1 MNSGSSSGA
10 AATPA
15 SRSAR
20 SNPFSSAAV
29 AEAAAGGVVYPDLAA
44 AVLATNV
51 PASPPLSAEAIVTNL
66 KARFAS
72 GELYTRIGGRCLVF
86 LNPCRTSTGLPS
98 NDVTDAL
105 SKAHAAWSRLT
116 DPSKKRTALLAEAG
130 VPEVHL
136 FDISTQAYSHMARGQ
151 EDQTILLL
159 GETGAGKSESLKMII
174 RNLCDL
180 SKASR
185 KKSKIHSAALRVEPI
200 FQAFGHAQTA
210 ANSEAS
216 CFSRYTEFQF
226 NSKGRMVGAKYIGYL
241 LDKSRVT
248 GADDGSRNF
257 NIFYH
262 LLAGATH
269 EEKQQWQLGDPV
281 HYNYLNDS
289 RIRAWYDEPAEAL
302 GNLRENLKA
311 LGIGKR
317 QQAQIF
323 QLMAAILH
331 LGNVNFVDDPHK
343 TDEPCTVKNY
353 HQVALVAD
361 LLGIHPTTLETAL
374 TYKTMVIRRDTV
386 SVFLDERAAGEQRD
400 ALARA
405 LYAAVFNY
413 ITEQINKKMCQ
424 PESDW
429 VNFVAVLE
437 VPGASH
443 GGAEIGGLSANE
455 PGIGSGDQP
464 SNGFHRLLVNY
475 ANEKT
480 LAFVHHQLFEL
491 PREVLASEDLPA
503 PPVPK
508 NSPKPV
514 LDILESPSTGV
525 LPLFDAEAI
534 RGTKDSKTTELIVA
548 EHGPSASSPSA
559 VFSVPRKSKHSFAIR
574 HTLGSVVEYDTH
586 GFADKNMD
594 ILQADFVSLV
604 RGNPEQPGTSNSF
617 LRALFSDRMIATL
630 THTKDSRNIV
640 AARSKSRFPSLNRS
654 KRGAGAE
661 SDFAPEIDPTLTV
674 SHEFRKSLASLLET
688 IGETQ
693 TWFVYHIRANSDFS
707 GKFDFPVVQRQVDG
721 FDFATISAS
730 SSILY
735 TAALKHAD
743 FLERFAAVLAPMR
756 LDSQLSAPPRLKCE
770 NLLRGSKWTTAQA
783 QNGKTRLFLAEA
795 EWRSFEDQ
803 LRALENE
810 ERRARGEAMSE
821 AASDFGGSR
830 RYAASSVGGGFESDA
845 GSAAGDTAQ
854 GQEYIE
860 EGSDFDSIDNGT
872 KPIGG
877 SRMGIASGKGSK
889 SNAIDFATS
898 RDARAADPSAI
909 EMGVLGS
916 EAAGEK
922 KRGLFG
928 RKRTQAEQRKP
939 LTRARKR
946 WLCCTWFLTWWV
958 PSFTLSACGMKRRE
972 RQIAWREKVTLC
984 IIIFLMNAFVLFFI
998 IGLGYVLCPP
1008 QKVLSPGQIQARNTA
1023 DSNAL
1028 VYMYGNYYK
1037 AYDKYT
1043 THTSASASVWQ
1054 NIVLGKDVSVM
1065 FDKSAFWS
1073 TYCPTFAKPAGFVLF
1088 PTQNQDLLQ
1097 AGTWYQHGLYSGY
1110 LFDHIPNM
1118 QGFIAGTVVWNR
1130 QGVQDLLDAGY
1141 RVIIANDQVY
1151 DVSAFYN
1158 GQYTGNFMGD
1168 LFKQT
1173 FDQYSASY
1181 RDASS
1186 VFSFIRSS
1194 NITMYNQGITCLN
1207 GMFKIGAIDHREDL
1221 KCIVPNYILL
1231 AASVLL
1237 VIVIGFKFVAA
1248 LQFGTRSQ
1256 PEDHDK
1262 FVICQVPCYT
1272 EGETSLRRTIDSLAA
1287 LMYDDKHKLLFII
1300 ADGMIIGSGNDRPT
1314 PRIVLDIFGVDPT
1327 YDPESFSFESLGEGN
1342 KQHNMAKVYAGL
1354 YEIEGKVVPY
1364 VVVVKVGKPSER
1376 NRPGNRGKRDSQ
1388 LILMRF
1394 LSRVHYN
1401 QPMNPLELEMYH
1413 QMKNVIGVDPSY
1425 YEFIL
1430 SIDADTEVT
1439 PDSLNRLVSCMTR
1452 DSKVIALCGET
1463 TLANE
1468 MDSWVTM
1475 MQVYEYYIS
1484 HHLAK
1489 AFESLF
1495 GSVTCLP
1502 GCFSIFRIRTPVKNI
1517 PLLVAP
1523 GLVNDYAENE
1533 VNTLH
1538 MKNLLHLGEDRYLT
1552 TLLLKHFPH
1561 MRTSFTP
1568 DARAKT
1574 NAPEK
1579 WSVLVSQRRRWINS
1593 TVHNLF
1599 ELLSLPEL
1607 CGFCCFDLRFV
1618 VFIDLMATF
1627 VQPAALIYIGY
1638 LIYAAVSGVAT
1649 SFPLISL
1656 IMLAAIYGFQVIIFL
1671 VKLQWQHIGW
1681 MIIYL
1686 CAILY
1691 FSMYIP
1697 IYAFWHFDDFSWGN
1711 TRMVTEE
1718 GQKKEVEVL
1727 QEPFN
1732 PADIPLKRWSDYE
1745 IERLEKIE
1753 TQSEGSQHIPGPL
1766 SFGFSGMPAATTT
1779 PGMYPG
1785 SVYATSAYGGVVQ
1798 PAVLAL
1804 SNPAPSMYAASAY
1817 GAPASAY
1824 GAFPSGIAAM
1834 PIGSAAPSIS
1844 GNMNSSTSKAP
1855 RQSWVSQSPSM
1866 SATSTRTGGQLQQP
1880 SDEELLMQIRQILAT
1895 ADLMTVTRK
1904 SVREELTRVF
1914 GVDLSGRKEYIHNCI
1929 DRVLKSEI

>member
-1 MNSGSSSGA
+1 M
-10 AATPA
+10 A
-15 SRSAR
+15 S
-20 SNPFSSAAV
+20 AV
-29 AEAAAGGVVYPDLAA
+29 LAA
-44 AVLATNV
+44 AS
-51 PASPPLSAEAIVTNL
+51 PAYPPLSVDAIVSNL
-66 KARFAS
+66 NARLAA
-72 GELYTRIGGRCLVF
+72 GDLYSRIGGRCLVAV
-86 LNPCRTSTGLPS
+86 NPCRASPPS
-98 NDVTDAL
+98 SETVDAS

-116 DPSKKRTALLAEAG
+116 DPTKKRSTLFAETG

-159 GETGAGKSESLKMII
+159 GETGAGKSESLKMIV

-200 FQAFGHAQTA
+200 FQSFGHACTA
-210 ANSEAS
+210 TNSEAT
-216 CFSRYTEFQF
+216 CFARYTEFQF
-226 NSKGRMVGAKYIGYL
+226 NSKGRMVGAKYIDYL

-248 GADDGSRNF
+248 GAEDGGRNF
-257 NIFYH
+257 NIFYY

-269 EEKQQWQLGDPV
+269 EEKQQWQLGDPA
-281 HYNYLNDS
+281 HYHYLSNS
-289 RIRAWYDEPAEAL
+289 KIRVTFEDPTEAL
-302 GNLRENLKA
+302 GVLRENLKA
-311 LGIGKR
+311 LGIGKK

-343 TDEPCTVKNY
+343 TEEPCTVKNY
-353 HQVALVAD
+353 HQIALVAD
-361 LLGIHPTTLETAL
+361 LLGIHPATLETSL

-386 SVFLDERAAGEQRD
+386 SVFLDARAAAEQRD

-405 LYAAVFNY
+405 LYAVVFNY

-424 PESDW
+424 PESEW
-429 VNFVAVLE
+429 TNFIAVLE
-437 VPGASH
+437 VPGSSN
-443 GGAEIGGLSANE
+443 GGFDTATLPRSVTAV
-455 PGIGSGDQP
+455 GSGDIP
-464 SNGFHRLLVNY
+464 ANGFHRLLVNY
-475 ANEKT
+475 ANEKV
-480 LAFVHHQLFEL
+480 ADFVHRQLFEL
-491 PREVLASEDLPA
+491 PRDVLASEDLPA
-503 PPVPK
+503 PPAPK

-514 LDILESPSTGV
+514 LNLLEAPSGV
-525 LPLFDAEAI
+525 LPTFDAEAV

-548 EHGPSASSPSA
+548 EHGPTAASPSPA
-559 VFSVPRKSKHSFAIR
+559 FSIPRKSKHSFAIR
-574 HTLGSVVEYDTH
+574 HTFGSVVEYDTH

-594 ILQADFVSLV
+594 VLQSDFVTLV

-617 LRALFSDRMIATL
+617 LRSLFSDRMIATL
-630 THTKDSRNIV
+630 THSKDSSTIV
-640 AARSKSRFPSLNRS
+640 AAQSKSRFPSLKRS
-654 KRGAGAE
+654 KRGGADEIE
-661 SDFAPEIDPTLTV
+661 SGKDVDPTATI
-674 SHEFRKSLASLLET
+674 SHQFRKAFAVLLET

-693 TWFVYHIRANSDFS
+693 TWFVYHIKAAEDFS
-707 GKFDFPVVQRQVDG
+707 GKFDQSFVRRQVES
-721 FDFATISAS
+721 FDLPTVAAS
-730 SSILY
+730 PSVLY
-735 TAALKHAD
+735 TAALKHTD
-743 FLERFAAVLAPMR
+743 FLERFAAILAPLR
-756 LDSQLSAPPRLKCE
+756 LDYSPYSSATVSPRAKCD
-770 NLLRGSKWTTAQA
+770 NLVRGSKWTTAQA
-783 QNGKTRLFLAEA
+783 QNGKTRLFLAET

-803 LRALENE
+803 LRAIEDE
-810 ERRARGEAMSE
+810 ERRARGEALSE

-845 GSAAGDTAQ
+845 GSAAGDAAR
-854 GQEYIE
+854 GIDEFD
-860 EGSDFDSIDNGT
+860 EGSEYEDDAGT
-872 KPIGG
+872 KSGTVA
-877 SRMGIASGKGSK
+877 SRAGAPGSK
-889 SNAIDFATS
+889 SSAIDFAVA
-898 RDARAADPSAI
+898 RDDRAADPSAI
-909 EMGVLGS
+909 EMGMINS
-916 EAAGEK
+916 EAAGKK
-922 KRGLFG
+922 KRGLFESLLHG
-928 RKRTQAEQRKP
+928 
-939 LTRARKR
+939 ARKR
-946 WLCCTWFLTWWV
+946 WLCCTWFLTWWI
-958 PSFTLSACGMKRRE
+958 PSCILSACGMKRRE

-984 IIIFLMNAFVLFFI
+984 IIILFMNLFVLFFI

-1037 AYDKYT
+1037 AYDKFS
-1043 THTSASASVWQ
+1043 THTSATAAVWQ
-1054 NIVLGKDVSVM
+1054 NVVLGKDVSVM
-1065 FDKSAFWS
+1065 FDKSTFWS
-1073 TYCPTFAKPAGFVLF
+1073 SYCPTFSKPAGFILF

-1110 LFDHIPNM
+1110 LFDHLPNM
-1118 QGFIAGTVVWNR
+1118 QGYIAGTVVWNR

-1158 GQYTGNFMGD
+1158 GQYTGNFLGD

-1186 VFSFIRSS
+1186 VFNFIRAT
-1194 NITMYNQGITCLN
+1194 NITTYNQGMSCLN
-1207 GMFKIGAIDHREDL
+1207 GMFKIGAVDHREDL
-1221 KCIVPNYILL
+1221 KCVVPNYILL
-1231 AASVLL
+1231 AASVML
-1237 VIVIGFKFVAA
+1237 VVVIGFKFVAA

-1272 EGETSLRRTIDSLAA
+1272 EGETSLRRTIDSLAG

-1314 PRIVLDIFGVDPT
+1314 PRIVLDILGVDPT
-1327 YDPESFSFESLGEGN
+1327 YDPETFSFESLGEGN

-1401 QPMNPLELEMYH
+1401 QAMNPLELELYH

-1452 DSKVIALCGET
+1452 DSKIIALCGET

-1468 MDSWVTM
+1468 MVSWVTM

-1502 GCFSIFRIRTPVKNI
+1502 GCFSIFRIRTPVRNI

-1523 GLVNDYAENE
+1523 GLVSDYAENE

-1568 DARAKT
+1568 DAKAKT
-1574 NAPEK
+1574 NAPER
-1579 WSVLVSQRRRWINS
+1579 WSILVSQRRRWINS

-1599 ELLSLPEL
+1599 ELLALPEL

-1618 VFIDLMATF
+1618 VFIDLLATF
-1627 VQPAALIYIGY
+1627 VQPAALLYIAY
-1638 LIYAAVSGVAT
+1638 LIYAAVTGLAT
-1649 SFPLISL
+1649 NFPLISL
-1656 IMLAAIYGFQVIIFL
+1656 IMLAAIYGFQIIIFL

-1711 TRMVTEE
+1711 TRLVTEE
-1718 GQKKEVEVL
+1718 GQKKEVEVHL
-1727 QEPFN
+1727 TT
-1732 PADIPLKRWSDYE
+1732 LM
-1745 IERLEKIE
+1745 
-1753 TQSEGSQHIPGPL
+1753 GSQSL
-1766 SFGFSGMPAATTT
+1766 GFSGIPAATTT
-1779 PGMYPG
+1779 PGLYPG
-1785 SVYATSAYGGVVQ
+1785 SAYAASAYGGVAAPVVI
-1798 PAVLAL
+1798 PM
-1804 SNPAPSMYAASAY
+1804 SNPAASMYAASAY
-1817 GAPASAY
+1817 GIPASAY
-1824 GAFPSGIAAM
+1824 GGPSVPVGYPYPAAV
-1834 PIGSAAPSIS
+1834 PVGLAPLPVGTAPSIS
-1844 GNMNSSTSKAP
+1844 GGGSPPGLTANNNNPP
-1855 RQSWVSQSPSM
+1855 RLSWISQSPSM
-1866 SATSTRTGGQLQQP
+1866 SASIRSGQP

-1914 GVDLSGRKEYIHNCI
+1914 GVDLSGRKEYIHACI